1 MPGKLSLWIDI
12 CIAMTASALLLVIM
26 IQYDWYIAAGGI
38 MLWICLFLYL
48 KERSRERRRAL
59 WDYYENVIKNVNE
72 LSNYALE
79 NLPQVIMVIDKEMRL
94 KWYNHELERWL
105 AHPPEIDSFITEMWP
120 SLPADNIWGRNGKC
134 IFSQDDKFYMVT
146 HRPVI
151 SESATASDEPEL
163 MALYIYDVTA
173 YERFKLETATRMP
186 VFGYIQIDNYDDV
199 MQGLSEAQRTSI
211 LFEVNSLLDK
221 WAHGLGAMLRRVS
234 DDMYII
240 LMERHSLDLAI
251 REKFDVLDKV
261 RKLHG
266 DNKFPIT
273 LSIGLI
279 QSRPNT
285 TMEQLGAAAQSHL
298 DLVLG
303 RGGDQVAVDLDGK
316 VQFFGGKTKAVEKH
330 TRVKARVVAHAIYER
345 METADVI
352 FVMGHHNEDFD
363 SLGSA
368 IGVACMARQMKKP
381 VYIILSD
388 MNEGVEKLINLSRT
402 EKNFENLYITP
413 KEALNMPANNPLL
426 FVVDTHIPYLVAGP
440 ELLESINNVIV
451 IDHHRRSEKAIKNA
465 LLIYI
470 ESYSSSTS
478 ELVTELLMYFNDAIK
493 ISRLEATA
501 LYAGIVVDTKNFRIN
516 TGVRTFDAVAF
527 LRRCGADPEVVHY
540 LFRTD
545 YETNLAEGTAIA
557 NSHLYP
563 GGLLVAVCPDNT
575 ANIQAVSGKIADDL
589 LQIEN
594 IRATIVFFKLKENL
608 IGVSAR
614 SSGEINVQLI
624 MEQFGG
630 GGHQNVAG
638 TQVKDCVLS
647 ELRNKVVQAALKQ
660 MKEVDHSESNNDTGS
675 KKSGK

>member
-1 MPGKLSLWIDI
+1 MSGKLSVWIDI
-12 CIAMTASALLLVIM
+12 CVTMVASLLLLVIL
-26 IQYDWYIAAGGI
+26 IQYDWYIAVGGTV
-38 MLWICLFLYL
+38 LWICLLLYL
-48 KERSRERRRAL
+48 KERSQERRRVL
-59 WDYYENVIKNVNE
+59 KDYYENVIKNVNE
-72 LSNYALE
+72 LSNFALE
-79 NLPQVIMVIDKEMRL
+79 KLPQVIMVINKDMRL
-94 KWYNHELERWL
+94 EWHNHELQRWL
-105 AHPPEIDSFITEMWP
+105 KEPPELGSFITDMWP
-120 SLPADNIWGRNGKC
+120 NIPIDSIWGHDGKT
-134 IFSQDDKFYMVT
+134 IFSQDDKFYMVIY
-146 HRPVI
+146 RPVF
-151 SESATASDEPEL
+151 TSDENTAPEL
-163 MALYIYDVTA
+163 MALYVYDISE
-173 YERFKLETATRMP
+173 YERYKLDTAMRMM

-221 WAHGLGAMLRRVS
+221 WAHSLGGLLRRVS

-240 LMERHSLDLAI
+240 MLERHSLDLAI
-251 REKFDVLDKV
+251 SEKFDILDKV

-266 DNKFPIT
+266 DNRFPVT
-273 LSIGLI
+273 LSIGLV
-279 QSRPNT
+279 QSRSKT
-285 TMEQLGAAAQSHL
+285 TMEELGALAQSHL

-330 TRVKARVVAHAIYER
+330 TRVKARVVAHAVYER

-368 IGVACMARQMKKP
+368 IGVACMARQMNKP

-388 MNEGVEKLINLSRT
+388 MNEGVQKLINLAKT
-402 EKNFENLYITP
+402 EKTFEKLFISP
-413 KEALNMPANNPLL
+413 KEALSMAAVNPVL
-426 FVVDTHIPYLVAGP
+426 FVVDTHIPTLVAGP
-440 ELLESINNVIV
+440 ELLSAINNVIV
-451 IDHHRRSEKAIKNA
+451 IDHHRRSENVIKNA

-478 ELVTELLMYFNDAIK
+478 ELVTELLMYFNDNIK

-501 LYAGIVVDTKNFRIN
+501 LYSGIVVDTKNFRIN
-516 TGVRTFDAVAF
+516 TGVRTFDAVSF

-545 YETNLAEGTAIA
+545 YETNLAEGTAISS
-557 NSHLYP
+557 SHFYP
-563 GGLLVAVCPDNT
+563 EGLLVAVCPDKT

-589 LQIEN
+589 LQIEDV
-594 IRATIVFFKLKENL
+594 RVTIVFFRLKDNV

-614 SSGEINVQLI
+614 STGEINVQVI
-624 MEQFGG
+624 MEKFGG

-638 TQVKDCVLS
+638 TQIKNRTLIDLKNDIVKTTL
-647 ELRNKVVQAALKQ
+647 AY
-660 MKEVDHSESNNDTGS
+660 MKEVDNNESDNDTRP
-675 KKSGK
+675 

>member
-1 MPGKLSLWIDI
+1 MPGKLSLWVDI
-12 CIAMTASALLLVIM
+12 CITMIVSILLLVIM
-26 IQYDWYIAAGGI
+26 LQYDWYIAVGGI
-38 MLWICLFLYL
+38 MLWCCLFLYL
-48 KERSRERRRAL
+48 KERSQERRRVL
-59 WDYYENVIKNVNE
+59 WSYYENVIKNVNE

-79 NLPQVIMVIDKEMRL
+79 NLPQVIMVINKDMRL
-94 KWYNHELERWL
+94 EWYNHELQRWL
-105 AHPPEIDSFITEMWP
+105 KHPPEIGSFVTDMWP
-120 SLPADNIWGRNGKC
+120 NMPVDNIWGRNGQC

-146 HRPVI
+146 HRPV
-151 SESATASDEPEL
+151 ATAEDAEL
-163 MALYIYDVTA
+163 MTLYIYDVTP
-173 YERFKLETATRMP
+173 YERFKLETAMRTP
-186 VFGYIQIDNYDDV
+186 IFGYIQIDNYDDV

-221 WAHGLGAMLRRVS
+221 WAHALGGLLRRVS

-240 LMERHSLDLAI
+240 MIERHSLDLAI
-251 REKFDVLDKV
+251 REKFDILDKV

-279 QSRPNT
+279 QCRPNT
-285 TMEQLGAAAQSHL
+285 TMEQIGAMAQSHL

-345 METADVI
+345 MESADVI

-402 EKNFENLYITP
+402 EKDFENLYITP
-413 KEALNMPANNPLL
+413 KEALNMPANNPML

-440 ELLESINNVIV
+440 ELLDSINNIIV
-451 IDHHRRSEKAIKNA
+451 IDHHRRSENVIKNA

-478 ELVTELLMYFNDAIK
+478 ELVTELLMYFNDNIK

-501 LYAGIVVDTKNFRIN
+501 LYSGIVVDTKNFRIN

-545 YETNLAEGTAIA
+545 YETNLAEGIAIA

-563 GGLLVAVCPDNT
+563 GGLLVTVCPDKT

-589 LQIEN
+589 LQIES
-594 IRATIVFFKLKENL
+594 IRVTIVFFKLKDNL

-614 SSGEINVQLI
+614 SNGEINVQVI

-638 TQVKDCVLS
+638 TQVKNRVLS
-647 ELRNKVVQAALKQ
+647 DLKNDIVQAALKQ
-660 MKEVDHSESNNDTGS
+660 MKEVDHSESNNASGS

>member
-1 MPGKLSLWIDI
+1 MPGKLSLWLDI
-12 CIAMTASALLLVIM
+12 CVTMIAVLLLLVIM
-26 IQYDWYIAAGGI
+26 FQYDWYIAAGGI
-38 MLWICLFLYL
+38 TLWCCLFLYL
-48 KERSRERRRAL
+48 RERSRQRRRAL
-59 WDYYENVIKNVNE
+59 KDYYENVIRNVNE

-79 NLPQVIMVIDKEMRL
+79 NLPQVIMVINKEMRL
-94 KWYNHELERWL
+94 EWYNHELQRWL
-105 AHPPEIDSFITEMWP
+105 AHPPELGSFITEMWP
-120 SLPADNIWGRNGKC
+120 SLPVDNIWGRDGKC

-146 HRPVI
+146 HRRVVET
-151 SESATASDEPEL
+151 SEESEL
-163 MALYIYDVTA
+163 MTLYIYDVTE
-173 YERFKLETATRMP
+173 YKQFKRETALRTP

-221 WAHGLGAMLRRVS
+221 WTHNLGGLLRRVS
-234 DDMYII
+234 DDMY
-240 LMERHSLDLAI
+240 LVMMERHSLDMAV
-251 REKFDVLDKV
+251 REKFDILDKV

-266 DNKFPIT
+266 DNRFPVT

-279 QSRPNT
+279 QCRPHT
-285 TMEQLGAAAQSHL
+285 TMEELGSLAQSHL

-345 METADVI
+345 MESADVI

-402 EKNFENLYITP
+402 EKEFENLYITP
-413 KEALNMPANNPLL
+413 KEALNMPANNPML

-440 ELLESINNVIV
+440 ELLESINNIIV
-451 IDHHRRSEKAIKNA
+451 IDHHRRSENVIKNA

-478 ELVTELLMYFNDAIK
+478 ELVTELLMYFNDTIK
-493 ISRLEATA
+493 ISRIEATA
-501 LYAGIVVDTKNFRIN
+501 LYSGIVVDTKNFRIN

-527 LRRCGADPEVVHY
+527 LRRCGADPEAVHY

-563 GGLLVAVCPDNT
+563 GGLLVTVCPDNT

-589 LQIEN
+589 LQIED
-594 IRATIVFFKLKENL
+594 IRVTIVFFKLKDNL

-614 SSGEINVQLI
+614 SNGEINVQLI

-638 TQVKDCVLS
+638 TQVKNRVLAD
-647 ELRNKVVQAALKQ
+647 LKNDIVKAALNQ
-660 MKEVDHSESNNDTGS
+660 IREVDHSESNNASGS
-675 KKSGK
+675 KKSGQ